1 MSLTFENSCQAASD
15 SMSMSEHSVTHTRDR
30 DHDKDCDKDR
40 DRASDS
46 MCMSE
51 HSLALSVAESE
62 KGSGRERERLLGVK
76 RDNGSSRAGGGGGG
90 EADRPLS
97 VTTDSRSFKI
107 QDIRATLK
115 PQTST
120 LNPLSESPRDRDD
133 RDEGEVFG
141 SQRGIGGEGKFV
153 TVNGGEAFDRQR
165 GTAGGEGNTE
175 VADGGR
181 SRLMLRSRQ
190 MTSQSARA
198 MSSSGTN
205 FRSQYICTQTDRKKK
220 IPKRAHTHAHTH
232 THTHEL
238 QTVVSVLLRTAAGT
252 RRLEVVP
259 GTVPG
264 TVPRTQSGRRVSK
277 PTVIPDRFP
286 SGKVHCSVFLEYP
299 STVIV
304 TKQNKQQN
312 PTGPY
317 TVNYSCPFLAL

>member
-30 DHDKDCDKDR
+30 DRDKDCDKDR

-120 LNPLSESPRDRDD
+120 LNPLSESPKDRDD
-133 RDEGEVFG
+133 RDEWGTEGEVFG

-165 GTAGGEGNTE
+165 RTAGGEGNTE

-198 MSSSGTN
+198 MSSSSTN
-205 FRSQYICTQTDRKKK
+205 FRSQYICTQTDRQTDTNTY
-220 IPKRAHTHAHTH
+220 PSAHTHMHTHAHTH
-232 THTHEL
+232 T
-238 QTVVSVLLRTAAGT
+238 S
-252 RRLEVVP
+252 
-259 GTVPG
+259 
-264 TVPRTQSGRRVSK
+264 SK
-277 PTVIPDRFP
+277 
-286 SGKVHCSVFLEYP
+286 
-299 STVIV
+299 
-304 TKQNKQQN
+304 QW
-312 PTGPY
+312 
-317 TVNYSCPFLAL
+317 